1 IAKKYSDDPAA
12 QTNGGDLGWITVFSL
27 PYELENLAYSIPVG
41 KSGMYQSRAGI
52 HIFKNLGERRDPG
65 RMKASQIL
73 LAFPPDA
80 TEQSKLAIKKLAD
93 SLYNRLLK
101 GDDFGKLAS
110 TFSNDVISAAANGQ
124 MQEFAI
130 GQYDPIFEKEVY
142 ALAKDGDITAPF
154 LTSHGYHIVKRIS
167 KTPIVTNKSNKVAMQ
182 LMEDKVEQSDRINT
196 TKLALAKKVMD
207 AAYKK
212 QNFNEAELWAFSDSI
227 LSFKPAG
234 MPIHLNYSSALFTLG
249 DKTFTVS
256 EWMNYAQTF
265 RYKPDGSGIKPY
277 AQLWNEFL
285 NTSAVDYY
293 QSHLENYNDEV
304 RQQITEFREGNLF
317 FEIMQREVWTP
328 AQTDSVNILNYYNR
342 NKSKYNWNKSADA
355 VMFYA
360 TDLASAKTF
369 RDQLVKSP
377 RSWSR
382 LVNNFSEK
390 ITADSSRFELKQIP
404 NVSKLPLKGGT
415 ITNPVVNTTD
425 RSASFAYIIRT
436 YDKPSTRS
444 FAEAR
449 ALVVNDYQKELE
461 QKWLAELNRKYPVR
475 VNEKALAQMLR

>member
-1 IAKKYSDDPAA
+1 MKKLLTAFFVLVSFTVSAQTLFYYGNDSVSVKEFLRAYQKNNTGPKSEKAIRDYLQLYIASRLKIKEAHERGYDTLPQIVADLDNLRLQIMPTYANDKQGVAKLVNEAFDRAQKDIHLAHIFLRNTSDQMNSVDTKKLNEVLEAVKKSDESRDVLFGDIAKKYSDDPAA

-196 TKLALAKKVMD
+196 T
-207 AAYKK
+207 
-212 QNFNEAELWAFSDSI
+212 
-227 LSFKPAG
+227 
-234 MPIHLNYSSALFTLG
+234 
-249 DKTFTVS
+249 
-256 EWMNYAQTF
+256 
-265 RYKPDGSGIKPY
+265 
-277 AQLWNEFL
+277 
-285 NTSAVDYY
+285 
-293 QSHLENYNDEV
+293 
-304 RQQITEFREGNLF
+304 
-317 FEIMQREVWTP
+317 
-328 AQTDSVNILNYYNR
+328 
-342 NKSKYNWNKSADA
+342 
-355 VMFYA
+355 
-360 TDLASAKTF
+360 
-369 RDQLVKSP
+369 
-377 RSWSR
+377 
-382 LVNNFSEK
+382 
-390 ITADSSRFELKQIP
+390 
-404 NVSKLPLKGGT
+404 
-415 ITNPVVNTTD
+415 
-425 RSASFAYIIRT
+425 
-436 YDKPSTRS
+436 
-444 FAEAR
+444 
-449 ALVVNDYQKELE
+449 
-461 QKWLAELNRKYPVR
+461 
-475 VNEKALAQMLR
+475 